1 MPVKSITSNAEI
13 QTQLGNEGF
22 FLFRSVLSETMLAT
36 LRTDLAALY
45 ANRRRAQQRNGVAA
59 DMPGACHHLLGR
71 GDSMDALVAHRPL
84 DAVLTAYFGGPYI
97 LNSFGGYLNRRDD
110 GGYIRRIHRD
120 VRTHTGNFRI
130 LANVLIPLDD
140 FTIENG
146 ATYFAPKS
154 HLSPEKPEESD
165 FYDGAERLLAH
176 AGDIF
181 LFDSNIWHC
190 AGINQTNAPRRALT
204 LTYSRPFVKQQLDY
218 PKFLGAKYG
227 AAASPETRRILGY
240 DAKVPT
246 TISEFYRPPE
256 QRAYK
261 SDQG

>member
-1 MPVKSITSNAEI
+1 MPVKSIASNAEI

-22 FLFRSVLSETMLAT
+22 FLFRSVLSDKMLTSLRADLAT
-36 LRTDLAALY
+36 LY
-45 ANRRRAQQRNGVAA
+45 ANRRRTQQRNGVAA

-71 GDSMDALVAHRPL
+71 GDSMDALVAHQPL
-84 DAVLTAYFGGPYI
+84 DGVLTAYFDGPYI

-110 GGYIRRIHRD
+110 EGYIRRIHRD

-130 LANVLIPLDD
+130 LANVLVPLDD
-140 FTIENG
+140 FTVENG
-146 ATYFAPKS
+146 ATYFSPKS
-154 HLSPEKPEESD
+154 HLSPDKPSESN
-165 FYDGAERLLAH
+165 FYENAERLLAR

-190 AGINQTNAPRRALT
+190 AGANQTNAPRRALT
-204 LTYSRPFVKQQLDY
+204 LTFSRPFVKQQLDY
-218 PKFLGAKYG
+218 PKFLGAAYG
-227 AAASPETRRILGY
+227 ADASPETRQILGY
-240 DAKVPT
+240 DARVPT

-261 SDQG
+261 PGQG

>member
-1 MPVKSITSNAEI
+1 MPVKSTASNAEI
-13 QTQLGNEGF
+13 QTQLKNDGYY
-22 FLFRSVLSETMLAT
+22 LFESVISEEMIGRLRLDLAT
-36 LRTDLAALY
+36 LY
-45 ANRRRAQQRNGVAA
+45 ANRRRTQQRNGVAA

-84 DAVLTAYFGGPYI
+84 DRVLTAYFDGPYI
-97 LNSFGGYLNRRDD
+97 LNSFGGYLNRSDD
-110 GGYIRRIHRD
+110 KGYIRRIHRD

-130 LANVLIPLDD
+130 LANVLVPLDD
-140 FTIENG
+140 FTTENG
-146 ATYFAPKS
+146 ATYFSPKS
-154 HLSPEKPEESD
+154 HLSPDKPPERD
-165 FYDGAERLLAH
+165 FFDSAERLLAR

-181 LFDSNIWHC
+181 LFDSNTWHC
-190 AGINQTNAPRRALT
+190 AGVNQTSAPRRALT

-218 PKFLGAKYG
+218 PKFLGAAYG
-227 AAASPETRRILGY
+227 AASTPETRQILGY

-261 SDQG
+261 PGQG